1 MNSINN
7 FLLMATVLASF
18 VITSCASY
26 KPVRYDSQL
35 PTSELPPCF
44 NVPKKTLAEGASC
57 IALVEADNKESRTGL
72 NVKLGE
78 KYLVSA
84 PGRQAWFDLNRRNT
98 PLCGENGSLLMKLFS
113 FKKRSANALW
123 FSVLAE
129 VIPSKDPKSAPQDLC
144 ANKAVFEANADGELV
159 LYPNDA
165 EGFFWDKDYFYSNN
179 YGKIWVEIQH
189 QKIN

>member
-1 MNSINN
+1 
-7 FLLMATVLASF
+7 MATILASF

-35 PTSELPPCF
+35 PISKLPSCF
-44 NVPKKTLAEGASC
+44 NVPEKTLAEGMSC
-57 IALVEADNKESRTGL
+57 IALVEADNRESRTGL
-72 NVKLGE
+72 NVKSGE

-129 VIPSKDPKSAPQDLC
+129 VIPSKDPKSTPHDLC
-144 ANKAVFEANADGELV
+144 EESVFEANANGELV